1 MRFFFLCFL
10 FMVSCKQ
17 APIPVNEL
25 HQQVDYFNRQFISYQ
40 KVDVQKAELYIDS
53 LNLVSEKNN
62 YALGIAIS
70 KLNHGI
76 IEQLKGNYSIAIKEI
91 ELALEVFENENND
104 SLIARSYAL
113 MGSSYWQI
121 SDYGKAMQYFLDAL
135 KIYEQLNYKNEI
147 ASSYNS
153 ISMVYQSKYQLALA
167 EEYAKK
173 SFDMIT
179 TQKPN
184 TSQLSIYHNMANI
197 YGMQAKY
204 SDALKMDSIG
214 LVLCNQLNA
223 QYSKSMF
230 YDNMSNC
237 YYYSNE
243 FDKSIEYHSKAIS
256 IDSIF
261 NNKKQLGDSYCNL
274 GAVYEAKKETDNAI
288 KYYLKSIENCK
299 AADYKLGVK
308 NAYQLLATLYSSIH
322 QPELAYQALLNS
334 ISIKDS
340 IINEKTENKIVELRT
355 LYEMEKKQQQIIQ
368 QNLKISRRNILI
380 GTLFVIFILS
390 IFTYVLLINR
400 YKLKQDKKLQIELFK
415 EEEKRTLAILESEE
429 NERQRIA
436 RELHDGVGQLL
447 SATKLNLSAVYSNTS
462 NLKILQ
468 SLNVLD
474 ESIKEIRNI
483 SHNLLPD
490 VLLKYGLISAID
502 KFVQK
507 INQTN
512 QLNVQFECNGF
523 EESSLNN
530 TEKLMM
536 YRIIQESVN
545 NTIKYAHAN
554 EVMIQLSADE
564 REISLMVQDNGK
576 GFDIKNINTNSG
588 IGFKNMQLR
597 TEFLKGKIDIESSI
611 NNGTTIFI
619 EIPLT

>member
-40 KVDVQKAELYIDS
+40 KVDIQKAELYIDS

>member
-1 MRFFFLCFL
+1 
-10 FMVSCKQ
+10 MVSCKQ

-40 KVDVQKAELYIDS
+40 KVDIQKAELYIDS

-62 YALGIAIS
+62 YALGISIS

-468 SLNVLD
+468 SLTVLD

>member
-1 MRFFFLCFL
+1 
-10 FMVSCKQ
+10 
-17 APIPVNEL
+17 
-25 HQQVDYFNRQFISYQ
+25 
-40 KVDVQKAELYIDS
+40 
-53 LNLVSEKNN
+53 
-62 YALGIAIS
+62 
-70 KLNHGI
+70 
-76 IEQLKGNYSIAIKEI
+76 
-91 ELALEVFENENND
+91 
-104 SLIARSYAL
+104 
-113 MGSSYWQI
+113 
-121 SDYGKAMQYFLDAL
+121 MQYFLDAL

-468 SLNVLD
+468 SLTVLD

>member
-468 SLNVLD
+468 SLTVLD

>member
-1 MRFFFLCFL
+1 
-10 FMVSCKQ
+10 MVSCKQ

-40 KVDVQKAELYIDS
+40 KVDIQKAELYIDS

>member
-62 YALGIAIS
+62 YALGISIS

>member
-1 MRFFFLCFL
+1 
-10 FMVSCKQ
+10 
-17 APIPVNEL
+17 
-25 HQQVDYFNRQFISYQ
+25 
-40 KVDVQKAELYIDS
+40 
-53 LNLVSEKNN
+53 
-62 YALGIAIS
+62 
-70 KLNHGI
+70 
-76 IEQLKGNYSIAIKEI
+76 
-91 ELALEVFENENND
+91 
-104 SLIARSYAL
+104 
-113 MGSSYWQI
+113 
-121 SDYGKAMQYFLDAL
+121 
-135 KIYEQLNYKNEI
+135 
-147 ASSYNS
+147 
-153 ISMVYQSKYQLALA
+153 
-167 EEYAKK
+167 
-173 SFDMIT
+173 
-179 TQKPN
+179 
-184 TSQLSIYHNMANI
+184 
-197 YGMQAKY
+197 
-204 SDALKMDSIG
+204 
-214 LVLCNQLNA
+214 
-223 QYSKSMF
+223 
-230 YDNMSNC
+230 
-237 YYYSNE
+237 
-243 FDKSIEYHSKAIS
+243 
-256 IDSIF
+256 F

-468 SLNVLD
+468 SLTVLD

>member
-1 MRFFFLCFL
+1 
-10 FMVSCKQ
+10 MVSCKQ

-40 KVDVQKAELYIDS
+40 KVDIQKAELYIDS

-62 YALGIAIS
+62 YALGISIS

-261 NNKKQLGDSYCNL
+261 NNKK
-274 GAVYEAKKETDNAI
+274 
-288 KYYLKSIENCK
+288 
-299 AADYKLGVK
+299 
-308 NAYQLLATLYSSIH
+308 
-322 QPELAYQALLNS
+322 
-334 ISIKDS
+334 
-340 IINEKTENKIVELRT
+340 
-355 LYEMEKKQQQIIQ
+355 
-368 QNLKISRRNILI
+368 
-380 GTLFVIFILS
+380 
-390 IFTYVLLINR
+390 
-400 YKLKQDKKLQIELFK
+400 
-415 EEEKRTLAILESEE
+415 
-429 NERQRIA
+429 
-436 RELHDGVGQLL
+436 
-447 SATKLNLSAVYSNTS
+447 
-462 NLKILQ
+462 
-468 SLNVLD
+468 
-474 ESIKEIRNI
+474 
-483 SHNLLPD
+483 
-490 VLLKYGLISAID
+490 
-502 KFVQK
+502 
-507 INQTN
+507 
-512 QLNVQFECNGF
+512 
-523 EESSLNN
+523 
-530 TEKLMM
+530 
-536 YRIIQESVN
+536 
-545 NTIKYAHAN
+545 
-554 EVMIQLSADE
+554 
-564 REISLMVQDNGK
+564 
-576 GFDIKNINTNSG
+576 
-588 IGFKNMQLR
+588 
-597 TEFLKGKIDIESSI
+597 
-611 NNGTTIFI
+611 
-619 EIPLT
+619 

>member
-1 MRFFFLCFL
+1 
-10 FMVSCKQ
+10 MVSCKQ

-62 YALGIAIS
+62 YALGISIS

-468 SLNVLD
+468 SLTVLD